1 MVLEYVP
8 QYRDET
14 EAASARFPGDAANP
28 RAAGAPARF
37 GAIGWICVALVL
49 VTLCLLV
56 APRGRRGNASPIYS
70 ALAEADRIDHPVFIA
85 GIVLVAVGGA
95 MVVVP
100 IAYLLAL
107 RRSARPLVAQSI
119 RVDLGDDFITLRLP
133 SKELTV
139 SWQGVV
145 AFAETRHVF
154 VLKTLGDLRLALPKR
169 AVPGV
174 ADSPAAVDAL
184 RELLR
189 RRVTPFAGV
198 AGEVPG
204 ATPRLAA

>member
-1 MVLEYVP
+1 MFLEFVP

-14 EAASARFPGDAANP
+14 EAASARFPGDAVRP
-28 RAAGAPARF
+28 RAPGAPVHFR
-37 GAIGWICVALVL
+37 AIGWICVALVI
-49 VTLCLLV
+49 VTLCLLLV
-56 APRGRRGNASPIYS
+56 PRGRRSNPSPIYR

-85 GIVLVAVGGA
+85 GVVLVAVGGA

-100 IAYLLAL
+100 ISYLVAL
-107 RRSARPLVAQSI
+107 RRSARPLVEQTV

-169 AVPGV
+169 AVPGF

-189 RRVTPFAGV
+189 RRVAPFAGI
-198 AGEVPG
+198 AGETPG
-204 ATPRLAA
+204 APPRLAA